1 LGVLGVYSQA
11 TVTGHISAEVVEA
24 ITVGES
30 SPMNFGRISA
40 SELSGA
46 MVIPSNGKTKTG
58 ALSNINPAVFSIS
71 GSEDATFAV
80 TLPEGPTTVTNMADG
95 STMKVTDWT
104 SSSDEGS
111 ESYLLAGGV
120 ENVKVGATLQVG
132 STTEN
137 LRGTFTG
144 SYKVTFAYN

>member
-1 LGVLGVYSQA
+1 
-11 TVTGHISAEVVEA
+11 
-24 ITVGES
+24 
-30 SPMNFGRISA
+30 
-40 SELSGA
+40 
-46 MVIPSNGKTKTG
+46 
-58 ALSNINPAVFSIS
+58 
-71 GSEDATFAV
+71 
-80 TLPEGPTTVTNMADG
+80 
-95 STMKVTDWT
+95 MKVTDWT

-132 STTEN
+132 SAAEN